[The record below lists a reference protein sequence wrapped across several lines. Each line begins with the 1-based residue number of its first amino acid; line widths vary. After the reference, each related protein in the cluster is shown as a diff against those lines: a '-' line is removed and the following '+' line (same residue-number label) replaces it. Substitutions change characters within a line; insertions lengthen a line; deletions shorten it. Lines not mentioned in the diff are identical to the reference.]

1 MVAVKSLL
9 VFLALSAE
17 ALATTTSG
25 VACLTKLG
33 TSSIASNK
41 VPRATTTV
49 SEKITIIKRYVRKVN
64 VIVIPRPRTTTQT
77 DTTKTTTTTEAD
89 PSIKTA
95 TEVVTDEQTEIV
107 TRYTTITSTTT
118 SITTS
123 TSTSTSTISAPAG
136 FTALLNAPDYRAKV
150 KARADS
156 GPVVNVLAAP
166 AKQYPQRVDCTKKVP
181 TTVIKTVSATIQGPR
196 KTLKPQTKTRTT
208 VSTETV
214 TETIYPEDVTITTT
228 ETVSPTV
235 TEFED
240 ATVQTVA
247 TGTVTVQ
254 SVVPATYYE
263 ACGSNNQLR
272 TANGGHAVQ
281 NLVTKGIQYTT
292 SSAGLKSSSYDCC
305 VSCILQPSCF
315 FAYRDMRSTT
325 CYNYISTSASTSCSN
340 GQVNWAD
347 YYTNSVFAQ
356 SYEFSNGPC
365 GYMKN
370 TGDRG

>member
-1 MVAVKSLL
+1 MVSAKSFL
-9 VFLALSAE
+9 VFLALGTE

-25 VACLTKLG
+25 VACLTQLG

-41 VPRATTTV
+41 IPRATTTV

-64 VIVIPRPRTTTQT
+64 VVVIPRPRTTTQT
-77 DTTKTTTTTEAD
+77 DTTKSTTTTQAD

-95 TEVVTDEQTEIV
+95 VV
-107 TRYTTITSTTT
+107 TRYHTTTSTTT
-118 SITTS
+118 SITTT
-123 TSTSTSTISAPAG
+123 TSTSTSTVSAPAG
-136 FTALLNAPDYRAKV
+136 FTALLNAPDYRAKI

-156 GPVVNVLAAP
+156 GPVVGILAAP
-166 AKQYPQRVDCTKKVP
+166 AKQYPQRIDCTKKVP
-181 TTVIKTVSATIQGPR
+181 TTIIKTVSTTIQGPR
-196 KTLKPQTKTRTT
+196 KTLKPQTKTKTT
-208 VSTETV
+208 LSTETV
-214 TETIYPEDVTITTT
+214 VETIYPEDVTVTTT

-235 TEFED
+235 TEYD
-240 ATVQTVA
+240 DVTVQAVA
-247 TGTVTVQ
+247 TETVTVQ

-281 NLVTKGIQYTT
+281 NIQTKGIPYQPV
-292 SSAGLKSSSYDCC
+292 SAGIQSSSYDCC
-305 VSCILQPSCF
+305 AACIQQSSCF
-315 FAYRDMRSTT
+315 FAYRDIRSGT
-325 CYNYISTSASTSCSN
+325 CYNYLSTSASTSCSN

-347 YYTNSVFAQ
+347 YYTNSAIPQ

-370 TGDRG
+370 SGDRG